1 MLETKTF
8 LLENERIGLLSGKVG
23 QRLIQPVSKPQISNT
38 VAFRI
43 APNAKDQ
50 AFHRDDNVHH
60 T

>member
-1 MLETKTF
+1 M
-8 LLENERIGLLSGKVG
+8 KVG
-23 QRLIQPVSKPQISNT
+23 QRFIQPVSKPQINNT

-60 T
+60 TQVTRSYALIES